1 MIERMI
7 KMSSD
12 VPKIILQQLGGNKF
26 IAMTGSYDFVGLK
39 DGLRMT
45 LRRNMSKANR
55 LEIKLN
61 GLDYYDMVFY
71 KHLNGGVS
79 LKTGKV
85 REAKD
90 TVIERFE
97 DVDFESL
104 QSIFTQVTGF
114 DTHL

>member
-1 MIERMI
+1 MIEGVI
-7 KMSSD
+7 KMNSD

-26 IAMTGSYDFVGLK
+26 VAMTGSYDFVGLK

-45 LRRNMSKANR
+45 LRKNMSKANR

-61 GLDYYDMVFY
+61 GLDYYDIVFY
-71 KHLNGGVS
+71 KHLNGGIS

-85 REAKD
+85 RETKD
-90 TVIERFE
+90 TVIQRFE

-104 QSIFTQVTGF
+104 QSIFTQVTGLN
-114 DTHL
+114 TYL